1 MIVKILR
8 PSATFKGVSYNTTKI
23 ENDKGELM
31 KVENF
36 GALQALEHLRPKDY
50 INYLEARSKTSARI
64 KYPQF
69 HAVIS
74 CKGKSHSKEQLT
86 EIATAWLKGMGYE
99 NQPYLLV
106 FHKDT
111 DNNHIHIV
119 STRIDENGKKINDSY
134 EKIRAYQV
142 LNQVMGLD
150 EKETVNKDL
159 EKAMSYNFSTR
170 PQFMMLLECQGYSL
184 KLTGGQYQLFK
195 YGKLQGSI
203 DVSEVDAKISLYNQ
217 NIDRLAQLRAITEK
231 YRLNHS
237 PVAVPLIT
245 PLPGGS
251 VAKPTGYTSELAEV
265 LSSKFGLQIL
275 YHGKPGLPP
284 YGYTVIDHARTTVY
298 KGGELMPIAEFIKP
312 SSDLQ
317 QDNESPV
324 ENETVK
330 QDNSDSNVITDQS
343 AEDSNYTDITLTFE
357 SETVKLGDSDFYV
370 APDQSAGDFINN
382 DIIPTLQ
389 SERVKQDDTDSS
401 IPPDKSSEVSGFTE
415 EPTPTTSF
423 PEINLDIADDIDD
436 EAILGRN
443 RQRKRKTRTNT
454 R

>member
-23 ENDKGELM
+23 ENEKGELM

-36 GALQALEHLRPKDY
+36 GALQALEQLRPKDY

-86 EIATAWLKGMGYE
+86 EIASSWLKGMGYG

-119 STRIDENGKKINDSY
+119 STRIDEYGKKINDSY
-134 EKIRAYQV
+134 EKIHSYQV
-142 LNQVMGLD
+142 LNQVLGMD
-150 EKETVNKDL
+150 EKEIVSKDL
-159 EKAMSYNFSTR
+159 DKALSYNFSTR
-170 PQFMMLLECQGYSL
+170 PQFMMLLECQGYTL
-184 KLTGGQYQLFK
+184 KLTDGQYQLFK

-203 DVSEVDAKISLYNQ
+203 DVSKVDAKIRFYQQ
-217 NIDRLAQLRAITEK
+217 NVDRLVQLRMITEK
-231 YRLNHS
+231 YRLSHS
-237 PVAVPLIT
+237 PVVVAVTP
-245 PLPGGS
+245 PLPGGNA
-251 VAKPTGYTSELAEV
+251 AKPTGYTSKLAEA
-265 LSSKFGLQIL
+265 LNSMFGLQIL
-275 YHGKPGLPP
+275 YHGKPGMLP
-284 YGYTVIDHARTTVY
+284 YGYTVIDHAKKAVY

-312 SSDLQ
+312 LNDLHP
-317 QDNESPV
+317 DYEPPV
-324 ENETVK
+324 
-330 QDNSDSNVITDQS
+330 
-343 AEDSNYTDITLTFE
+343 E
-357 SETVKLGDSDFYV
+357 SETVKQEDTGFY
-370 APDQSAGDFINN
+370 AATDQQTGESNYTN
-382 DIIPTLQ
+382 VTLILE
-389 SERVKQDDTDSS
+389 SETNKQDDADFIDVADQSTG
-401 IPPDKSSEVSGFTE
+401 VSGFTE
-415 EPTPTTSF
+415 ESTPATWL

-443 RQRKRKTRTNT
+443 RQRKRKARTNT

>member
-1 MIVKILR
+1 MIVKILP
-8 PSATFKGVSYNTTKI
+8 PSATFRGVSYNTTKI

-36 GALQALEHLRPKDY
+36 GALQVLEHLKPKDY

-74 CKGKSHSKEQLT
+74 CKGKSHSKDELT
-86 EIATAWLKGMGYE
+86 EISTAWLKGMGYE

-142 LNQVMGLD
+142 LNQIMGLD
-150 EKETVNKDL
+150 EKETVNKHL

-184 KLTGGQYQLFK
+184 KLIGGKYQLFK

-217 NIDRLAQLRAITEK
+217 NINRLAQLRAITEK
-231 YRLNHS
+231 YRLSHS
-237 PVAVPLIT
+237 PVPVPLT
-245 PLPGGS
+245 SPLPGDN

-284 YGYTVIDHARTTVY
+284 YGYTIIDHARTTVY
-298 KGGELMPIAEFIKP
+298 KGGELMPIAEFLKL
-312 SSDLQ
+312 SVDLPQ
-317 QDNESPV
+317 ENESPV
-324 ENETVK
+324 ESEAVK
-330 QDNSDSNVITDQS
+330 PDLSDSYVAPDQS
-343 AEDSNYTDITLTFE
+343 VKDSNYNDITLTFE
-357 SETVKLGDSDFYV
+357 SETPIQRDSDFSV
-370 APDQSAGDFINN
+370 TPDQSGEDFINN
-382 DIIPTLQ
+382 DIIPTLK
-389 SERVKQDDTDSS
+389 SATVKQDDADSS
-401 IPPDKSSEVSGFTE
+401 ISTDKSSEATGFTD
-415 EPTPTTSF
+415 EPAPTTCF

-443 RQRKRKTRTNT
+443 RQRKRKARTNT

>member
-1 MIVKILR
+1 MVVKILP
-8 PSATFKGVSYNTTKI
+8 PSATFGGVSYNTTKI

-36 GALQALEHLRPKDY
+36 GALQALEHLKPRDY

-74 CKGKSHSKEQLT
+74 CKGKSHTKEQLT
-86 EIATAWLKGMGYE
+86 EITIAWLKGMGYE

-134 EKIRAYQV
+134 EKLRAYQV

-170 PQFMMLLECQGYSL
+170 SQFMMLLECQGYSL

-203 DVSEVDAKISLYNQ
+203 DLAKVDAKIILYNK
-217 NIDRLAQLRAITEK
+217 NIDRLAQLRKITEK
-231 YRLNHS
+231 YRLSHS
-237 PVAVPLIT
+237 PVAVPLTI

-251 VAKPTGYTSELAEV
+251 AAKPTGYTSELAEV
-265 LSSKFGLQIL
+265 LASKFGLQIL

-298 KGGELMPIAEFIKP
+298 KGGELMTIADFIKP
-312 SSDLQ
+312 TSDLQ
-317 QDNESPV
+317 QDNELSV
-324 ENETVK
+324 ESETVN
-330 QDNSDSNVITDQS
+330 QDNSDSNVAPDQS
-343 AEDSNYTDITLTFE
+343 LEDSNYTDITLTFE
-357 SETVKLGDSDFYV
+357 GETVKHGDSDFHA
-370 APDQSAGDFINN
+370 APEQSAGDFING
-382 DIIPTLQ
+382 DTTPTLQ
-389 SERVKQDDTDSS
+389 SETVKQDITDSF
-401 IPPDKSSEVSGFTE
+401 IPPDKSSEFSGLTE
-415 EPTPTTSF
+415 EPTSTTWF

-443 RQRKRKTRTNT
+443 RQRKRKSRTNT

>member
-1 MIVKILR
+1 MIVKILL
-8 PSATFKGVSYNTTKI
+8 PSATFRGVSYNTTKI

-36 GALQALEHLRPKDY
+36 GALQALEHLKPKDY
-50 INYLEARSKTSARI
+50 INYLEVRSKTSARI

-184 KLTGGQYQLFK
+184 KLTRGQYQLFK

-231 YRLNHS
+231 YRLSHS
-237 PVAVPLIT
+237 PVAVPLTT
-245 PLPGGS
+245 PLPGGNA
-251 VAKPTGYTSELAEV
+251 AKPTGYTSELAEV
-265 LSSKFGLQIL
+265 LASKFGLQIL

-324 ENETVK
+324 ESETVK
-330 QDNSDSNVITDQS
+330 Q
-343 AEDSNYTDITLTFE
+343 
-357 SETVKLGDSDFYV
+357 GDSDFYV
-370 APDQSAGDFINN
+370 APDQSAGDFNNN
-382 DIIPTLQ
+382 DITPTLQ
-389 SERVKQDDTDSS
+389 SETVKQDDTDSS
-401 IPPDKSSEVSGFTE
+401 IPPDKSSDVSGFTE
-415 EPTPTTSF
+415 EPTTTTWF

-443 RQRKRKTRTNT
+443 RQRKRKARTNT